1 MDTPLR
7 VQLNSAA
14 APVVSCSSRS
24 NNHHR
29 QCPFYSVCLKSSDS
43 SCMSCSNSLWMLEC
57 CFASPID
64 TLWCCCAFFLSSFH
78 LFFLPLAWVVGLAV
92 QGCKYHCALF
102 SALWPSCHTHQG
114 HLVSCWSVCCMKDF
128 SPSLSPSTFNTSLWN
143 LDLIQWSVMRK
154 FYHRSV
160 DVVLFI
166 EVPNKHN
173 NCNIRVFASSVIC
186 FTLLCL

>member
-14 APVVSCSSRS
+14 ASLVSCSSRC

-43 SCMSCSNSLWMLEC
+43 SCMSCSNSLWMFEC

-102 SALWPSCHTHQG
+102 QLFDLHVTHVKAIFSVAGASAAWKILVLLFLCP
-114 HLVSCWSVCCMKDF
+114 HLTPHCETW
-128 SPSLSPSTFNTSLWN
+128 T
-143 LDLIQWSVMRK
+143 
-154 FYHRSV
+154 
-160 DVVLFI
+160 
-166 EVPNKHN
+166 
-173 NCNIRVFASSVIC
+173 
-186 FTLLCL
+186 